1 MRERQPLTL
10 KPLFSDQEREA
21 ILGQWQQDE
30 LERQQKR
37 IKLVAEE
44 DRLLRLETT
53 TRTAELLGH
62 YNHVMDMR
70 YQGISATMIES
81 SDDVL
86 VLVRHA
92 TPHIVH
98 SESNPNLTDGQGLKK
113 HITVLQQQ
121 DLERARLAFPIGLYF
136 PSYHYALIAA
146 FPKYDI
152 QMFQFAR
159 TPLGY
164 WTDPEK
170 SADKV
175 QEAIKYFT
183 EDEIGIKKEPPEQFR
198 DFFRSLNM
206 QDFFKKHNLYQRFIS
221 SGYIKVSAAVIDT
234 YPELKLKPWEFR
246 SYYQGEEGTQLRQDA
261 VRWLIEE
268 RLGLPPQDP
277 KFKDYLKMIRAQHFK
292 EVGLSSFVSKGISLP
307 SLIIQA
313 YPDLGL
319 TEANF
324 FRFPSHYWQ
333 GELARQRAI
342 EQIRSMIETELS
354 LSPEDPDFRK
364 KLAKVRSA
372 DFHRYGLG
380 GMLATLFGNSSS
392 AAVTVAYAELQ
403 LKEWEIG
410 TVPNSYWHKNNYENV
425 GHAVRWLV
433 EQKLGFS
440 PDGPDF
446 KTKVLRITRNIFSEC
461 RLGGMLGATHLTIY
475 QTLQIAYP
483 SLNVTLD
490 EYISSNRWRTTS
502 LRRAAEQLNL
512 KQTISSEEAERNF
525 DVFFGTPT

>member
-1 MRERQPLTL
+1 MRERQFLTL
-10 KPLFSDQEREA
+10 KPLFSDLEREA
-21 ILGQWQQDE
+21 ILGQWQQAE
-30 LERQQKR
+30 LKKQQRR
-37 IKLVAEE
+37 IRLVAEE
-44 DRLLRLETT
+44 DRLVRLGDTS
-53 TRTAELLGH
+53 RAAELLGH
-62 YNHVMDMR
+62 YNHLMDMS
-70 YQGISATMIES
+70 YQGISAKMIES

-92 TPHIVH
+92 TLHIVQY
-98 SESNPNLTDGQGLKK
+98 ESNPNLTDGRGLKK

-121 DLERARLAFPIGLYF
+121 DLERARLVFPIGLYF

-152 QMFQFAR
+152 QMFQFVH

-170 SADKV
+170 SAARV

-183 EDEIGIKKEPPEQFR
+183 EDEISVKKESPEQLR

-206 QDFFKKHNLYQRFIS
+206 QYFFKRHNLYQRFIS
-221 SGYIKVSAAVIDT
+221 SGYLKVSAAVIDT
-234 YPELKLKPWEFR
+234 YPELKLRPWEFR
-246 SYYQGEEGTQLRQDA
+246 SSYQGEEGVQLRRDA

-292 EVGLSSFVSKGISLP
+292 EVGLNSLVSKGISLP

-324 FRFPSHYWQ
+324 FRFPMHYWE

-342 EQIRSMIETELS
+342 EQIRRMIETELS
-354 LSPEDPDFRK
+354 LNPEDPDFK
-364 KLAKVRSA
+364 KELAKVSGA

-380 GMLATLFGNSSS
+380 GMLATLFNSIST
-392 AAVTVAYAELQ
+392 AIIVAYPELQ
-403 LKEWEIG
+403 LKEWEMG
-410 TVPNSYWHKNNYENV
+410 SVPNGYWHKNNYENV

-440 PDGPDF
+440 PADPDF
-446 KTKVLRITRNIFSEC
+446 KTRVLGITSDIFLEL
-461 RLGGMLGATHLTIY
+461 RLGGMLRTTHLTIY

-483 SLNVTLD
+483 NLNVTLN
-490 EYISSNRWRTTS
+490 EYISSNRWRTIS
-502 LRRAAEQLNL
+502 LRRAAEKLNP
-512 KQTISSEEAERNF
+512 KQTISPEEANKQLRRLLEE
-525 DVFFGTPT
+525 